1 MQRSE
6 GNTQPFLLKLRGIVL
21 DNLKN
26 EQFTVE
32 DLASAYGLSRSQLH
46 KKLKKIESK
55 SISQFIKEVRLAKS
69 LELLNSDDTITASEV
84 AYEVGFSSPTYFNT
98 CFKEYFGYPPGEA
111 RMRAK
116 LQDNRNLDEPKS
128 TDLKYK
134 RKKKVITYL
143 AGLLVLIV
151 ILYGVYRINAKNDVI
166 NTDQEQRIAK
176 NASSDIKKSIAVL
189 PLRNWSGDSN
199 LEYVS
204 DGLTDAL
211 ISKIA
216 NVSSLTKVVPFT
228 TMLTYKET
236 GKQIEEIAKEQ
247 NVSHILQGSFQL
259 SGNQA
264 KIALQLIEGQSN
276 QQVWSNEYSSKWKSN
291 EIFTL
296 QEKVSK
302 NVLNALNVVIT
313 EKESDILTQVPTD
326 SYEAYNYFLL
336 AEYQRYQYQNETF
349 EKAIPLYQKAIALD
363 SSFVDPYGALAE
375 IYIFQGLIMGIKGE
389 KQSWKKAKELL
400 KKAELLDPSNE
411 LVREKLLNVYFF
423 FEWNFNELYQLSESD
438 KDLMYDFRIKIG
450 EYKKALKHIDKLI
463 LDDPKGVYYGK
474 KAEILFLMGRKNQC
488 EALLEKHDA
497 LFNDGFYVRESA
509 KWHYYLG
516 NYEKSRKQLRK
527 LAEISGNLPSIAIW
541 LHAVHANI
549 DGDSQLANEKYEIL
563 RNRFDNQESG
573 SPAWFIALFYFHSN
587 VPDKGFQWLKRS
599 FDRHE
604 VEMIWLRA
612 EPLLAPYRS
621 DSRYIELYNK
631 MQFPVPIAG
640 N

>member
-55 SISQFIKEVRLAKS
+55 SISQFIKEVRLEKS

-111 RMRAK
+111 RMRARF
-116 LQDNRNLDEPKS
+116 QDNSSLDDPKS
-128 TDLKYK
+128 TYPNHK
-134 RKKKVITYL
+134 RKRKTIAYL
-143 AGLLVLIV
+143 AGALALIV
-151 ILYGVYRINAKNDVI
+151 ILYGAYWLIEKNDVI
-166 NTDQEQRIAK
+166 TNHSEQRIANK
-176 NASSDIKKSIAVL
+176 ANADIKKSIAVL
-189 PLRNWSGDSN
+189 PLKNWSGDPN
-199 LEYVS
+199 LAYVS

-216 NVSSLTKVVPFT
+216 NISSLAKVVPFT

-236 GKQIEEIAKEQ
+236 GKKIEEIAKEQ

-259 SGNQA
+259 SGNQT
-264 KIALQLIEGQSN
+264 KISLQLIEGQSN

-326 SYEAYNYFLL
+326 NYEAYNYFLL

-375 IYIFQGLIMGIKGE
+375 IYIFEGLIMGIKGE

-423 FEWNFNELYQLSESD
+423 FEWNFNELSQLSEHD

-450 EYKKALKHIDKLI
+450 EYKKALKRIDQLI
-463 LDDPKGVYYGK
+463 LDNPMGAYYGK
-474 KAEILFLMGRKNQC
+474 KAEILFLMGQKNQC

-516 NYEKSRKQLRK
+516 NYEKSKEQLRK
-527 LAEISGNLPSIAIW
+527 LAEISGNLPPIAVW
-541 LHAVHANI
+541 LHAIHANI
-549 DGDSQLANEKYEIL
+549 DGDSQLANEKYMLL
-563 RNRFDNQESG
+563 RNKFDNEESG
-573 SPAWFIALFYFHSN
+573 SPAWFIALYHFHSN
-587 VPDKGFQWLKRS
+587 APDKGFQWLKRS

-612 EPLLAPYRS
+612 EPLLAPYRN
-621 DSRYIELYNK
+621 DSRYTELYSK
-631 MQFPVPIAG
+631 MQFPVPIAV